1 MQPTTILIVDD
12 EPANIEV
19 LAAVLEH
26 YDVRFALTGRE
37 GLLRAR
43 FAPLPDLIL
52 LDVMLPDLDGY
63 AVCSE
68 LKGDPTTAEIP
79 VIFVTALSDPR
90 SEARGLEIGAVDYI
104 SKPFSPAIVRARVRN
119 HLEIKRSRALLQKLA
134 VTDSLTGLYNRRH
147 FDQAIEY
154 EAHRHLR
161 RELPLSLVLLD
172 VDHFKRY
179 NDFYGHPA
187 GDDCL
192 RRVAAAIASALKRP
206 ADVAARIG
214 GEEFACLLPET
225 DQVGALAVAELIREA
240 ISALAIPHASSEVSD
255 IVTASLGVASLAGSD
270 QSGAARLCQ
279 LADTNLYRAKSNGR
293 NRVEGNG

>member
-1 MQPTTILIVDD
+1 
-12 EPANIEV
+12 
-19 LAAVLEH
+19 
-26 YDVRFALTGRE
+26 
-37 GLLRAR
+37 
-43 FAPLPDLIL
+43 
-52 LDVMLPDLDGY
+52 MLPDLDGY

-279 LADTNLYRAKSNGR
+279 LADTNLYRAKGNGR